1 MFDRFWTRF
10 ASITGRN
17 NRSRRISR
25 REREESQRRL
35 LIIGISVTAIV
46 LVLVL
51 SGGAY
56 YQYIYFPGQTLASV
70 DGADISRSDYWKVRK
85 LDLLNQI
92 SQYSQMA
99 QFSTG
104 QQATQYQSLAQ
115 QAQSQLATVESDSV
129 NPQTLDQMVTDQVV
143 LNSLNDLGL
152 SISQSELD
160 EYQAQQFAPAP
171 VGSPTPTLPVDPTAA
186 AWATATAEAQATA
199 SAEAATPSATP
210 SASPAAGSPTSTS
223 SSTGTPTPGTGTP
236 EATQNASGT
245 PSAAESGTPSASPTE
260 ASPTPTMSPSDA
272 RATAE
277 TNFSQF
283 TSSVLKQAGMSV
295 ADFRR
300 LALKPALARQ
310 KVSDKLETEVPTRAT
325 QIHAEHILV
334 ATQDAANSLVQNEL
348 KNQSFEEVAKAKST
362 DSTTAPNGGDLGWIP
377 QGIMPPEFDKVAFS
391 LKPGEVSQPFQ
402 DKYGWEIVK
411 VVDKQDDRPVTTTT
425 LTQLRTDKVNAWLD
439 QARQDAK
446 IKWNVSAAE
455 PIPTEQTQFTAPPDA
470 PPTPTPLP
478 TATPTPGPS
487 ATPGASTPELATP
500 TP

>member
-1 MFDRFWTRF
+1 MFERFRNWT
-10 ASITGRN
+10 ASVTGRN
-17 NRSRRISR
+17 SRTRRVSR

-35 LIIGISVTAIV
+35 LIIGISITAIV

-70 DGADISRSDYWKVRK
+70 NGVDISRSDYWKVRK
-85 LDLLNQI
+85 LDLLNQE

-104 QQATQYQSLAQ
+104 DQATQYKSLAQ
-115 QAQSQLATVESDSV
+115 QAQTQLATVKSDAV
-129 NPQTLDQMVTDQVV
+129 NAQTLDQMVTDQVV

-152 SISQSELD
+152 SISQSDLD

-171 VGSPTPTLPVDPTAA
+171 IGSPTPTLPVDPTAA
-186 AWATATAEAQATA
+186 SWATATAQAQATA
-199 SAEAATPSATP
+199 SAEAATPSA
-210 SASPAAGSPTSTS
+210 SPAAGSPTATS
-223 SSTGTPTPGTGTP
+223 IGTATEPPAAATP
-236 EATQNASGT
+236 EATPNASGT
-245 PSAAESGTPSASPTE
+245 PTASQNGTPSASPTE

-277 TNFSQF
+277 SNFSQF
-283 TSSVLKQAGMSV
+283 TSSILKQADMSV
-295 ADFRR
+295 SDFRR

-310 KVSDKLETEVPTRAT
+310 KVSDKLETQVPTRAT

-334 ATQDAANSLVQNEL
+334 ATQDAANSLVANEL
-348 KNQSFEEVAKAKST
+348 KNQSFEDVAKAKST

-377 QGIMPPEFDKVAFS
+377 ENIMPPEFDKVAFS

-411 VVDKQDDRPVTTTT
+411 VVDKQEDRPITTST
-425 LTQLRTDKVNAWLD
+425 LTQLRTTKVNDWLD
-439 QARQDAK
+439 QARKNAK
-446 IKWNVSAAE
+446 IKWNVSSPE
-455 PIPTEQTQFTAPPDA
+455 PVPTQETQFTAPPDA

-478 TATPTPGPS
+478 TATPTPAPS
-487 ATPGASTPELATP
+487 ATPGAGSPPAATP